1 MAVIYVG
8 IRNWQLKI
16 PKRGKIY
23 QMVKTLPNGQTI
35 YQMVVIYSQQLAIEN
50 TNFFHS
56 KALQNVPKLVWKHT
70 IWQPCTADKD
80 FKCSKLISLLLQF
93 HNRWKILKVYSQP
106 LGSRRMCIHLSLFF
120 LRDEYTTYV
129 HVHVFAIHVWMCYTC
144 MHVLHMHVCVIHA
157 CMCYTCMYVL
167 YMHVCV
173 IHACMCYTCM
183 YVLHMYVLHMYVL
196 HMYVLHMYVL
206 HMYVLHMYVL
216 HMYICVIH
224 VCVCSTYVSRL
235 HICWAV
241 LTLTPRYVV
250 IPTYDQWVT
259 TLAP

>member
-183 YVLHMYVLHMYVL
+183 CYTCMCYTCMCYTCTYVLYMY
-196 HMYVLHMYVL
+196 
-206 HMYVLHMYVL
+206 
-216 HMYICVIH
+216 
-224 VCVCSTYVSRL
+224 
-235 HICWAV
+235 A
-241 LTLTPRYVV
+241 YVV
-250 IPTYDQWVT
+250 HM
-259 TLAP
+259 